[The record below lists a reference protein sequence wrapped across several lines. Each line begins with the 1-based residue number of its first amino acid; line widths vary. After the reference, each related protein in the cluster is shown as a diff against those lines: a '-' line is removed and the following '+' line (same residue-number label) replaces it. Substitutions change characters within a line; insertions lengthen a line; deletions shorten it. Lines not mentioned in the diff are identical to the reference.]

1 MRSSSLGSSLA
12 AIETAGRQQ
21 SAAATHRMNLRIIT
35 PLRAEDRLSYYA
47 SIDHLMLLDRL
58 AISVPGT
65 EAAVIRH
72 FQKRIPYV
80 LFVPEAD
87 AGAIE

>member
-1 MRSSSLGSSLA
+1 V
-12 AIETAGRQQ
+12 
-21 SAAATHRMNLRIIT
+21 LRT
-35 PLRAEDRLSYYA
+35 DVKSYYA
-47 SIDHLMLLDRL
+47 SIDQLMLLDQL
-58 AISVPGT
+58 AISIPGA

-72 FQKRIPYV
+72 VQKRIPYV

>member
-1 MRSSSLGSSLA
+1 
-12 AIETAGRQQ
+12 
-21 SAAATHRMNLRIIT
+21 
-35 PLRAEDRLSYYA
+35 
-47 SIDHLMLLDRL
+47 MLLDQL
-58 AISVPGT
+58 AISIPRTVAG
-65 EAAVIRH
+65 VIRH

>member
-1 MRSSSLGSSLA
+1 
-12 AIETAGRQQ
+12 
-21 SAAATHRMNLRIIT
+21 
-35 PLRAEDRLSYYA
+35 
-47 SIDHLMLLDRL
+47 MLLDRL

-65 EAAVIRH
+65 EAAVIHH